1 VAAPTAHPEVR
12 FGSPTGRW
20 VIVATVLGSG
30 MAFLDGTVVNVA
42 LPAIGKD
49 LDAGLSGLQWTL
61 DAYLVTLSSLLLLGG
76 ALGDQYGRRR
86 VYLLG
91 MAAFTA
97 ASLLCGLAPD
107 IHLLIAARAVQG
119 VGAAMLVPG
128 SLAILSST
136 FHPDD
141 RARAIGAWSAL
152 AGATSAIGPFLGG
165 WLIDAVSWRLIFVL
179 NLPLAAVAGFVTLA
193 HVPETRPPPS
203 HAPPDVAGAVSVS
216 VGLAAV
222 AFALIEGA
230 GGFGPREAAAAAVGI
245 AALVSFVSLER
256 RSPRPMLPLDVF
268 RSRQFTGANLTTLAV
283 YAALGGALF
292 LLVLELQL
300 VLGYSALEAGAS
312 LLPVTMIML
321 VLSSRMGAL
330 AQRIGPRWPMTV
342 GPVVV
347 AAGLVGLARVGA
359 GADYLTD
366 ILPAVVVFG
375 LGLATTVAPLTAAV
389 LAAVEDAH
397 MGVASG
403 VNNAVAR
410 VAGLLAVAVLPAAV
424 GLDLTAGSDAVSEGV
439 HRALL
444 VGAGLAAAGGLVAWA
459 TIRGGA
465 KVQAPAQ
472 ASVLQPCHDP
482 CLRESEAPGA
492 AA

>member
-1 VAAPTAHPEVR
+1 
-12 FGSPTGRW
+12 
-20 VIVATVLGSG
+20 

-42 LPAIGKD
+42 LPTIASD

-76 ALGDQYGRRR
+76 SLGDQFGRKR

-97 ASLLCGLAPD
+97 ASLLCGLAPN
-107 IHLLIAARAVQG
+107 IHLLVAARAVQG

-128 SLAILSST
+128 SLALISSI

-152 AGATSAIGPFLGG
+152 AGATAALGPFLGG
-165 WLIDAVSWRLIFVL
+165 WLIDAVSWRMIFVI
-179 NLPLAAVAGFVTLA
+179 NLPLAAVAGFVTLV
-193 HVPETRPPPS
+193 HVPESRPAAAS
-203 HAPPDVAGAVSVS
+203 AAHGPPDVAGAVTVS
-216 VGLAAV
+216 VGMAALAY
-222 AFALIEGA
+222 ALIEGA
-230 GGFGPREAAAAAVGI
+230 GGFGPAEVVAAGVGL
-245 AALVSFVSLER
+245 AALVVFVAVER
-256 RSPRPMLPLDVF
+256 GSARPMLPLGVF

-283 YAALGGALF
+283 YAGLGGTLF
-292 LLVLELQL
+292 LFVLELQV
-300 VLGYSALEAGAS
+300 VLRYSALEAGAA
-312 LLPVTMIML
+312 LLPVTLIML
-321 VLSSRMGAL
+321 LLSPRMGAL

-347 AAGLVGLARVGA
+347 AGGLLLLGRVGPGA
-359 GADYLTD
+359 GYLTD
-366 ILPAVVVFG
+366 VLPAVSVFG

-389 LAAVEDAH
+389 LAAVDDDH

-424 GLDLTAGSDAVSEGV
+424 GLDLAAGPDSITDGV
-439 HRALL
+439 GRAMV
-444 VGAGLAAAGGLVAWA
+444 VGAVLSVLGGLVSYV

-465 KVQAPAQ
+465 AVQAPAP
-472 ASVLQPCHDP
+472 ASVDHPCHDP
-482 CLRESEAPGA
+482 AVAAPPRRSA
-492 AA
+492 A